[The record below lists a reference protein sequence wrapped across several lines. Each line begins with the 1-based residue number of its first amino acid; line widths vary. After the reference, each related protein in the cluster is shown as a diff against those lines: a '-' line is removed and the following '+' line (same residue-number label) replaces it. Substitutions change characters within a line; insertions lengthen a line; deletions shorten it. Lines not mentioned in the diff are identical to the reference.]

1 MDIAT
6 RIQLVVDRSENSK
19 NAADQA
25 VKMAT
30 DLGAELSSLYVVNT
44 HMHKTPNVIK
54 AMIRTGKKQLMT
66 INETASD
73 MKINIKSSTVLVG
86 GPTNDILKET
96 KFNQADLLII
106 GAGEN
111 SPKGSVPG
119 KLIQK
124 AKCNLLLVRSNLV
137 IGDFSKILVLT
148 NDIKLERAPLFAAN
162 MAKRYSAE
170 LTACYVVDVEQ
181 AMIKD
186 RIVYLQEASSCNIGR
201 LPYRTLGEKVP
212 ISPTLLDKLNT
223 DQINEG
229 YRIMDTVARIAKDDG
244 VDVDINS
251 VILKGKPAE
260 EIIRYAEEGNFDL
273 IVMEHTSRSKVT
285 QLLLGSIPEKVAR
298 NASCSV
304 MIVNRAS

>member
-1 MDIAT
+1 MDIAK
-6 RIQLVVDRSENSK
+6 RIQLVVDRSANSK

-25 VKMAT
+25 VKMAKE
-30 DLGAELSSLYVVNT
+30 LNAELSSLYVVNT

-54 AMIRTGKKQLMT
+54 AMVRTGKKQLMT
-66 INETASD
+66 IKETASN
-73 MKINIKSSTVLVG
+73 MKININTSTVLVG

-96 KFNQADLLII
+96 KLNQADLLII

-119 KLIQK
+119 KLIRK
-124 AKCNLLLVRSNLV
+124 AKCNLLLVRSDPP

-162 MAKRYSAE
+162 IAKRYNAE

-181 AMIKD
+181 AMIRE
-186 RIVYLQEASSCNIGR
+186 RIVYLQEASNCNIAR
-201 LPYRTLGEKVP
+201 MPHRTLGEKVT
-212 ISPTLLDKLNT
+212 ISPILLDKLNR
-223 DQINEG
+223 DQTNEG
-229 YRIMDTVARIAKDDG
+229 YRIIDTVAGIAKDAG
-244 VDVDINS
+244 VDVNP

-260 EIIRYAEEGNFDL
+260 EVIGYAEEGDFDL
-273 IVMEHTSRSKVT
+273 IVMEHTSRSKVS

>member
-1 MDIAT
+1 MDIAK
-6 RIQLVVDRSENSK
+6 RIQLVVDRSANSK
-19 NAADQA
+19 NATDQA
-25 VKMAT
+25 VKMAKE
-30 DLGAELSSLYVVNT
+30 LNAELSSLYVVNT

-54 AMIRTGKKQLMT
+54 AMVRTGKKQLMA
-66 INETASD
+66 IKETASN
-73 MKINIKSSTVLVG
+73 MKININTSTVLVG

-124 AKCNLLLVRSNLV
+124 AKSNLLLVRSDPA
-137 IGDFSKILVLT
+137 IGDFCKILVLT

-162 MAKRYSAE
+162 LAKRYNAE

-186 RIVYLQEASSCNIGR
+186 RIVYLQEASNCNIAR
-201 LPYRTLGEKVP
+201 MPHRTVGEKVP
-212 ISPTLLDKLNT
+212 ISPTLLDKLNA

-229 YRIMDTVARIAKDDG
+229 YRITDTVARIAKDAG
-244 VDVDINS
+244 VDVNS

-260 EIIRYAEEGNFDL
+260 EIIRYAEEEGFDL
-273 IVMEHTSRSKVT
+273 IVMEHTSRSKVS

-298 NASCSV
+298 NALCSI